1 MMNYEIFKEVFKEK
15 LLDYMPD
22 EFKEHRVVEHK
33 VFKVNCEKD
42 AINLLPGDGKSK
54 YKGSPTIYMGEF
66 YEMYKN
72 RENLD
77 YVMNCAAELMLDGYK
92 NLPEAIK
99 NKDIAVETF
108 KDRVV
113 VTLVN
118 TAQNEEYLKN
128 IPHRDYLDL
137 SIIYKAVISNDKSG
151 MSSVVITND
160 VASQMGMN
168 EEQLYEVAM
177 KNTPELLPVSI
188 QDMQDVISEMLF
200 EEIAGDEYEVER
212 KEIDDTI
219 SEVVEDNSQTKMY
232 VMTNR
237 RKINGAAE
245 ILFPENLDKLAS
257 ILHSDIYI
265 IPSSTHEVI
274 AISSNGHSADELQE
288 MVSDINMNQV
298 DLEDRLSN
306 EVYHYDRNKRELT
319 IATNAPNKRLDGKSV
334 AESISY
340 DIQDKS
346 L

>member
-1 MMNYEIFKEVFKEK
+1 
-15 LLDYMPD
+15 
-22 EFKEHRVVEHK
+22 
-33 VFKVNCEKD
+33 
-42 AINLLPGDGKSK
+42 
-54 YKGSPTIYMGEF
+54 
-66 YEMYKN
+66 
-72 RENLD
+72 
-77 YVMNCAAELMLDGYK
+77 
-92 NLPEAIK
+92 
-99 NKDIAVETF
+99 
-108 KDRVV
+108 
-113 VTLVN
+113 
-118 TAQNEEYLKN
+118 
-128 IPHRDYLDL
+128 
-137 SIIYKAVISNDKSG
+137 
-151 MSSVVITND
+151 
-160 VASQMGMN
+160 MN

-188 QDMQDVISEMLF
+188 QDMQDAIGEMLL
-200 EEIAGDEYEVER
+200 EEIAGDEYEEER

-219 SEVVEDNSQTKMY
+219 SEVVDDNCQTKMY

-265 IPSSTHEVI
+265 IPSSIHEVI

-288 MVSDINMNQV
+288 MVNDINMNQV

-340 DIQDKS
+340 GIQDKS